1 MQRAT
6 IPHQVDKSA
15 IVKHDT
21 ELLKGKLSHDKP
33 VHIWLLTLI
42 INIQKYV

>member
-6 IPHQVDKSA
+6 ILHQVGKSA
-15 IVKHDT
+15 IVKRDT
-21 ELLKGKLSHDKP
+21 ELLKGKLSYDKP
-33 VHIWLLTLI
+33 IHIRLLTLI